1 MAVAYDLSTVSQFPL
16 QQLAAWL
23 DEARAAGV
31 AQPDAMTLATASA
44 DGAPSARMVLLRG
57 LDDRGAVFYTNAE
70 SRKGRELL
78 ENPRAALVF
87 HWDPL
92 GRQVRLEG
100 SVERVDDEESD
111 AYFASRP
118 LPSRLGAW
126 ASDQSRPIESREA
139 LMERYAETAARFG
152 DGPVPR
158 PPYWNGF
165 RVVPDAV
172 EFWEHGAHRLHDR
185 IRYTRAGASWIAER
199 LAP

>member
-1 MAVAYDLSTVSQFPL
+1 MHRTPL

-23 DEARAAGV
+23 ADARAA
-31 AQPDAMTLATASA
+31 ALTQPDAMTLATASA
-44 DGAPSARMVLLRG
+44 EGVPSARMVLLRG

-87 HWDPL
+87 HWEPL

-100 SVERVDDEESD
+100 PVERVDDEESD

-139 LMERYAETAARFG
+139 LMASYAEAAARFG

-158 PPYWNGF
+158 PPHWYGF
-165 RVVPDAV
+165 RLVPDAV

-185 IRYTRAGASWIAER
+185 IRYTRAGACWIAER

>member
-1 MAVAYDLSTVSQFPL
+1 MHRTPL
-16 QQLAAWL
+16 QQLASWL
-23 DEARAAGV
+23 EDAQAA
-31 AQPDAMTLATASA
+31 ALTQPDAMTLATASA
-44 DGAPSARMVLLRG
+44 DGVPSARMVLLRG
-57 LDDRGAVFYTNAE
+57 LDDRGAVFYTNAA

-87 HWDPL
+87 HWEPL

-100 SVERVDDEESD
+100 PVERVDDEESD

-139 LMERYAETAARFG
+139 LMASYAEAAARFG

-158 PPYWNGF
+158 PPHWYGF

-185 IRYTRAGASWIAER
+185 IRYTRAGAGWIAER

>member
-1 MAVAYDLSTVSQFPL
+1 MHRTPL
-16 QQLAAWL
+16 QQLASWL
-23 DEARAAGV
+23 EDAQAA
-31 AQPDAMTLATASA
+31 ALTQPDAMTLATASA
-44 DGAPSARMVLLRG
+44 DGVPSARMVLLRG
-57 LDDRGAVFYTNAE
+57 LDDRGAVFYTNAA

-87 HWDPL
+87 HWEPL

-100 SVERVDDEESD
+100 PVERVDDEESD

-126 ASDQSRPIESREA
+126 ASDQSRPIKSREA

-158 PPYWNGF
+158 PPHWYGF

-185 IRYTRAGASWIAER
+185 IRYTRAGAGWIAER

>member
-1 MAVAYDLSTVSQFPL
+1 MAVAYDFLTVSQLPL
-16 QQLAAWL
+16 DQLASWL

-31 AQPDAMTLATASA
+31 SQPDAMVLATASA
-44 DGAPSARMVLLRG
+44 DGAPSARMVLLRA
-57 LDDRGAVFYTNAE
+57 LDDRGPVFYTNSE
-70 SRKGRELL
+70 SRKGHELR

-87 HWDPL
+87 HWEPL
-92 GRQVRLEG
+92 GRQARVEG
-100 SVERVDDEESD
+100 PVEQVDEEESD

-139 LMERYAETAARFG
+139 LMERYAEAAARFG

-158 PPYWNGF
+158 PAYWYGF

-185 IRYTRAGASWIAER
+185 IRYTRAGLSWIAER

>member
-1 MAVAYDLSTVSQFPL
+1 MHRTPL
-16 QQLAAWL
+16 QQLASWL
-23 DEARAAGV
+23 EDAQAA
-31 AQPDAMTLATASA
+31 ALTQPDAMTLATASA
-44 DGAPSARMVLLRG
+44 DGVPSARMVLLRG
-57 LDDRGAVFYTNAE
+57 LDDRGAVFYTNAA

-87 HWDPL
+87 HWEPL

-100 SVERVDDEESD
+100 PVERVDDEESD

-126 ASDQSRPIESREA
+126 ASDQSRPIKSREA

-158 PPYWNGF
+158 PPHWYGF
-165 RVVPDAV
+165 RLVPDAV

-185 IRYTRAGASWIAER
+185 IRYTRAGAGWIAER

>member
-1 MAVAYDLSTVSQFPL
+1 MHRTPL
-16 QQLAAWL
+16 QQLASWL
-23 DEARAAGV
+23 EDAQAA
-31 AQPDAMTLATASA
+31 ALTQPDAMTLATASA
-44 DGAPSARMVLLRG
+44 DGVPSARMVLLRG
-57 LDDRGAVFYTNAE
+57 LDDRGAVFYTNAA

-87 HWDPL
+87 HWEPL

-100 SVERVDDEESD
+100 PVERVDDEESD

-126 ASDQSRPIESREA
+126 ASDQSRPIKSREA

-158 PPYWNGF
+158 PPYWYGF

-185 IRYTRAGASWIAER
+185 IRYTRAGAGWIAER

>member
-1 MAVAYDLSTVSQFPL
+1 MHRTPL
-16 QQLAAWL
+16 QQLASWL
-23 DEARAAGV
+23 EDAQAA
-31 AQPDAMTLATASA
+31 ALTQPDAMTLATASA
-44 DGAPSARMVLLRG
+44 DGVPSARMVLLRG
-57 LDDRGAVFYTNAE
+57 LDDRGAVFYTNAA

-87 HWDPL
+87 HWEPL

-100 SVERVDDEESD
+100 HVERVDDEESD

-139 LMERYAETAARFG
+139 LMASYAEAAARFG

-158 PPYWNGF
+158 PPHWYGF

-185 IRYTRAGASWIAER
+185 IRYTRAGAGWIAER

>member
-1 MAVAYDLSTVSQFPL
+1 MHRTPL
-16 QQLAAWL
+16 QQLASWL
-23 DEARAAGV
+23 EDAQAA
-31 AQPDAMTLATASA
+31 ALTQPDAMTLATASA
-44 DGAPSARMVLLRG
+44 DGVPSARVVLLRG

-87 HWDPL
+87 HWEPL

-100 SVERVDDEESD
+100 HVERVDDEESD

-139 LMERYAETAARFG
+139 LMASYAEAAARFG

-158 PPYWNGF
+158 PPHWYGF

-185 IRYTRAGASWIAER
+185 IRYTRAGAGWIAER

>member
-1 MAVAYDLSTVSQFPL
+1 VSQFPL

-44 DGAPSARMVLLRG
+44 NGSPSARIVLLRG
-57 LDDRGAVFYTNAE
+57 LDDRGLVFYTNSE
-70 SRKGRELL
+70 SRKGKELL
-78 ENPRAALVF
+78 ENPRAALVL
-87 HWDPL
+87 HWEPL
-92 GRQVRLEG
+92 GRQVRVEG

-111 AYFASRP
+111 TYFASRP

-126 ASDQSRPIESREA
+126 ASDQSRPIESREE
-139 LMERYAETAARFG
+139 LMRRYAETAERFG
-152 DGPVPR
+152 DGPIPR
-158 PPYWNGF
+158 PPHWYGF
-165 RVVPDAV
+165 RVVPDAI

-185 IRYTRAGASWIAER
+185 TRYTRAGSSWIAER

>member
-1 MAVAYDLSTVSQFPL
+1 MHRTPL
-16 QQLAAWL
+16 QQLASWL
-23 DEARAAGV
+23 EDAQAA
-31 AQPDAMTLATASA
+31 ALTQPDAMTLATASA
-44 DGAPSARMVLLRG
+44 DGVPSARMVLLRG
-57 LDDRGAVFYTNAE
+57 LDDRGAVFYTNAA

-87 HWDPL
+87 HWEPL

-100 SVERVDDEESD
+100 HVERVDDEESD

-139 LMERYAETAARFG
+139 LMASYAEAAARFG

-158 PPYWNGF
+158 PPHWYGF
-165 RVVPDAV
+165 RLVPDAV

-185 IRYTRAGASWIAER
+185 IRYTRAGACWIAER

>member
-1 MAVAYDLSTVSQFPL
+1 MHRTPL
-16 QQLAAWL
+16 QQLASWL
-23 DEARAAGV
+23 EDAQAA
-31 AQPDAMTLATASA
+31 ALTQPDAMTLATASA
-44 DGAPSARMVLLRG
+44 DGVPSARMVLLRG
-57 LDDRGAVFYTNAE
+57 LDDRGAVFYTNAA

-87 HWDPL
+87 HWEPL

-100 SVERVDDEESD
+100 PVERVDDEESD

-126 ASDQSRPIESREA
+126 ASDQSRPIKSREA
-139 LMERYAETAARFG
+139 LMERYAETAARFA

-158 PPYWNGF
+158 PPYWYGF

-185 IRYTRAGASWIAER
+185 IRYTRAGAGWIAER

>member
-1 MAVAYDLSTVSQFPL
+1 MHRTPL
-16 QQLAAWL
+16 QQLASWL
-23 DEARAAGV
+23 EDAQAA
-31 AQPDAMTLATASA
+31 ALTQPDAMTLATASA
-44 DGAPSARMVLLRG
+44 DGVPSARVVLLRG

-78 ENPRAALVF
+78 DNPRAALVF
-87 HWDPL
+87 HWEPL

-100 SVERVDDEESD
+100 PVERVDDEESD

-139 LMERYAETAARFG
+139 LMASYADAAARFG

-158 PPYWNGF
+158 PPHWYGF

-185 IRYTRAGASWIAER
+185 IRYTRAGAGWVAER

>member
-1 MAVAYDLSTVSQFPL
+1 
-16 QQLAAWL
+16 
-23 DEARAAGV
+23 
-31 AQPDAMTLATASA
+31 MTLATASA
-44 DGAPSARMVLLRG
+44 DGVPSARMVLLRG

-87 HWDPL
+87 HWEPL

-139 LMERYAETAARFG
+139 LMASYAETAARFG

-158 PPYWNGF
+158 PPHWYGF

-185 IRYTRAGASWIAER
+185 IRYTRAGACWIAER

>member
-1 MAVAYDLSTVSQFPL
+1 VSQLPL

-44 DGAPSARMVLLRG
+44 DGSPSARIVLLRG

-87 HWDPL
+87 HWEPL
-92 GRQVRLEG
+92 GRQVRIEG
-100 SVERVDDEESD
+100 TVERVDDEESD

-139 LMERYAETAARFG
+139 LMARFG

-158 PPYWNGF
+158 PPQWYGF

-185 IRYTRAGASWIAER
+185 IRYSRAGASWIGER

>member
-1 MAVAYDLSTVSQFPL
+1 MHRTPL
-16 QQLAAWL
+16 QQLASWL
-23 DEARAAGV
+23 EDAQAA
-31 AQPDAMTLATASA
+31 ALTQPDAMTLATASA
-44 DGAPSARMVLLRG
+44 DGVPSARMVLLRG

-70 SRKGRELL
+70 SREGRELL

-87 HWDPL
+87 HWEPL

-100 SVERVDDEESD
+100 PVERVDDEESD

-139 LMERYAETAARFG
+139 LMASYAETAARFG

-158 PPYWNGF
+158 PPHWYGF

-185 IRYTRAGASWIAER
+185 IRYTRAGAGWIAER

>member
-1 MAVAYDLSTVSQFPL
+1 MHRTPL
-16 QQLAAWL
+16 QQLASWL
-23 DEARAAGV
+23 EDARAA
-31 AQPDAMTLATASA
+31 ALTQPDAMTLATASA
-44 DGAPSARMVLLRG
+44 DGVPSARMVLLRG
-57 LDDRGAVFYTNAE
+57 LDDRGAVFYTNAA

-87 HWDPL
+87 HWEPL

-100 SVERVDDEESD
+100 HVERVDDEESD

-139 LMERYAETAARFG
+139 LMASYAEAAARFG

-158 PPYWNGF
+158 PPHWYGF

-185 IRYTRAGASWIAER
+185 IRYTRAGAGWIAER

>member
-1 MAVAYDLSTVSQFPL
+1 MHRTPL

-23 DEARAAGV
+23 EDARAA
-31 AQPDAMTLATASA
+31 ALTQPDAMTLATASA
-44 DGAPSARMVLLRG
+44 DGAPSARLVLLRG

-87 HWDPL
+87 HWEPL

-100 SVERVDDEESD
+100 HVERVDDEESD

-139 LMERYAETAARFG
+139 LMASYAEAAARFG

-158 PPYWNGF
+158 PPHWYGF

-185 IRYTRAGASWIAER
+185 IRYTRAGAGWIAER

>member
-1 MAVAYDLSTVSQFPL
+1 MHRTPL
-16 QQLAAWL
+16 QQLASWL
-23 DEARAAGV
+23 EDAQAA
-31 AQPDAMTLATASA
+31 ALTQPDAMTLATASA
-44 DGAPSARMVLLRG
+44 DGVPSARMVLLRG
-57 LDDRGAVFYTNAE
+57 LDDRGAVFYTNAA

-87 HWDPL
+87 HWEQL

-100 SVERVDDEESD
+100 HVERVDDEESD

-126 ASDQSRPIESREA
+126 ASDQSRPIKSREA

-158 PPYWNGF
+158 PPHWYGF

-185 IRYTRAGASWIAER
+185 IRYTRAGAGWIAER